1 MKITKT
7 ELRKII
13 QEELDA
19 SLTSG
24 GDPAKQEYD
33 ALTTMINR
41 LDGMEA
47 LLLNTT
53 RRKSDEALTQLAALQ
68 LKALHDTLE
77 QLRKGIK

>member
-7 ELRKII
+7 QLRKII
-13 QEELDA
+13 KEELA
-19 SLTSG
+19 ANLTSG

-41 LDGMEA
+41 VNGMRA
-47 LLLNTT
+47 FLLNTT
-53 RRKSDEALTQLAALQ
+53 RQKSDEALTQQAAKQ
-68 LKALHDTLE
+68 LKALGETLE

>member
-1 MKITKT
+1 MKITKQQ
-7 ELRKII
+7 LRQII

-19 SLTSG
+19 SLPSD

-41 LDGMEA
+41 VNGM
-47 LLLNTT
+47 LTFLLNTT
-53 RRKSDEALTQLAALQ
+53 RRKSDEALTQQAAKQ
-68 LKALHDTLE
+68 ANALGATLE